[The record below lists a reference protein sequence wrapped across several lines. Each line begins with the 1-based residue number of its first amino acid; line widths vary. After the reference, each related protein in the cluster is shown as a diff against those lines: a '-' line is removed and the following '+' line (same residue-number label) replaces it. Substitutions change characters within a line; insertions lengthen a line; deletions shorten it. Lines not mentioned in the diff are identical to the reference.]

1 MKFTVIT
8 VCLNASD
15 IIERTIRSIVGQTY
29 KDVEFIVVDGGSTD
43 GTIAIINKYAQS
55 VSRFISESDNGIYDA
70 MNKGLRYSHGEYV
83 CFMNAGDTFF
93 SPFTLEKVAA
103 HINGEDIICGI
114 SHLAPQKYW
123 IPVRPTAPTVR
134 ITYGHNVNH
143 QASFIRRKLLKE
155 GYDTRYTI
163 IADDLFFVKQILL
176 HKASYKRLWQ
186 VVCNYDING
195 ISSNPNYLAQI
206 NAERKAFLLEHLQ
219 QLPDFSAFSFKC
231 SLLLEKIVHRL
242 LAPYI
247 RFCIEKQS

>member
-15 IIERTIRSIVGQTY
+15 IIERTIRSIVVQTY

-43 GTIAIINKYAQS
+43 GTIAIVNRYAQS
-55 VSRFISESDNGIYDA
+55 VSRFISEPDNGIYDA
-70 MNKGLRYSHGEYV
+70 MNKGIRSSHGDYL

-93 SPFTLEKVAA
+93 STSTLEKVAA

-114 SHLAPQKYW
+114 SHLARHKYW
-123 IPVRPTAPTVR
+123 IPVRPTAPANR
-134 ITYGHNVNH
+134 IAYGHNVNH
-143 QASFIRRKLLKE
+143 QATFIRRELLKE
-155 GYDTRYTI
+155 GYDTRYAI
-163 IADDLFFVKQILL
+163 IADDLFFINQFLFN
-176 HKASYKRLWQ
+176 KASYKRLWQ
-186 VVCNYDING
+186 VVCNYDVNG
-195 ISSNPNYLAQI
+195 ISSYPEYLAQI
-206 NAERKAFLLEHLQ
+206 SAERKAFLLEHLQ

-242 LAPYI
+242 LTLYI

>member
-29 KDVEFIVVDGGSTD
+29 KDVEFIIVDGGSTD
-43 GTIAIINKYAQS
+43 GTIAIVNRYAQS
-55 VSRFISESDNGIYDA
+55 VSHFISEPDHGIYDA
-70 MNKGLRYSHGEYV
+70 MNKGIRSSHGDYL

-103 HINGEDIICGI
+103 HINGADIICGI
-114 SHLAPQKYW
+114 SHLAHHKYW
-123 IPVRPTAPTVR
+123 IPVRPAAPAIR
-134 ITYGHNVNH
+134 IAYGHNVNH
-143 QASFIRRKLLKE
+143 QATFIRRELLKE
-155 GYDTRYTI
+155 GYDTRYAI
-163 IADDLFFVKQILL
+163 IADDLFFVNQLL
-176 HKASYKRLWQ
+176 FCKVAYKRLWQ

-195 ISSNPNYLAQI
+195 ISSHPEYLAQI
-206 NAERKAFLLEHLQ
+206 NAERKAFLFEHLQ

-242 LAPYI
+242 FAPYI

>member
-1 MKFTVIT
+1 M
-8 VCLNASD
+8 
-15 IIERTIRSIVGQTY
+15 IERTIRSIVGQTY
-29 KDVEFIVVDGGSTD
+29 KDVEFIIVDGGSTD

-70 MNKGLRYSHGEYV
+70 MNKGVRSCHGDYL

-103 HINGEDIICGI
+103 QINGEDIICGI

-123 IPVRPTAPTVR
+123 IPVRPTAPTIR
-134 ITYGHNVNH
+134 IAYGHNVNH
-143 QASFIRRKLLKE
+143 QATFIRRELLKE
-155 GYDTRYTI
+155 GYDTRYAI
-163 IADDLFFVKQILL
+163 IADDLFFVNQLL
-176 HKASYKRLWQ
+176 FCKATYKRLWQ
-186 VVCNYDING
+186 VVCNYDVNG
-195 ISSNPNYLAQI
+195 ISSHPKYLAQI
-206 NAERKAFLLEHLQ
+206 KAERKTFLLEHLQ
-219 QLPDFSAFSFKC
+219 QLPDFSAISFKF

>member
-15 IIERTIRSIVGQTY
+15 VIERTIRSTASQTY
-29 KDVEFIVVDGGSTD
+29 KGVEFIIVDGGSTD
-43 GTIAIINKYAQS
+43 GTLDIVNRYTQS
-55 VSRFISESDNGIYDA
+55 VSHFISEPDNGIYDA

-114 SHLAPQKYW
+114 SHLAHHKYW
-123 IPVRPTAPTVR
+123 IPVRPTAPTIR
-134 ITYGHNVNH
+134 IAYGHNVNH
-143 QASFIRRKLLKE
+143 QASFIRRELLGE
-155 GYDTRYTI
+155 GYDTRYAI
-163 IADDLFFVKQILL
+163 IADDLFFVNQLL
-176 HKASYKRLWQ
+176 FRKAAYKRLWQ

-195 ISSNPNYLAQI
+195 ISSHPEYLAQI
-206 NAERKAFLLEHLQ
+206 NSERKTFLLEHLP
-219 QLPDFSAFSFKC
+219 QLPDFSAFSFRL
-231 SLLLEKIVHRL
+231 SLLFEKIVHRL